1 MIVYQVA
8 RDRSILFFALSF
20 FLSFAAHAQL
30 RQAPIWVSNIP
41 VTDNAFYG
49 LGVSD
54 TKEDERFR
62 AKARKIALR
71 EISEKIYVSINS
83 ASELTL
89 TYENNE
95 MEYLLD
101 ETVAMESTNFLSGH
115 QKVDD
120 WTDQRAKKY
129 YVLYK
134 LDRLTY
140 LENRRT
146 YFQGIEELIRL
157 KRGEADQLF
166 ETGELVRGINKLVD
180 ALVLLEK
187 ELDKLVEPEF
197 FLSLQKLQLHTKY
210 ELEKQVSRI
219 ELRTGSSY
227 TFQADQEEP
236 LVIQDFVIDRVTA
249 RPVGNL
255 ETRLKVRKGD
265 VFHYAFNQQGNSS
278 ELAIY
283 GFYPED
289 EKAVIQLEVEIP
301 LPPGVRESI
310 DNTVRN
316 RLVSKPITL
325 NFKAYPVWYDHQALN
340 GQDSDQLLA
349 EFLRSITEDLG
360 IEETK
365 ADEAFYHITTSSKKS
380 IVDRYRGLYT
390 ASYQA
395 EVVVTR
401 ASDGEEVY
409 RFEFPAR
416 QARASKRHSA
426 ITGAYQ
432 KTINGNNRFLVSFV
446 TFLCTKPVK

>member
-1 MIVYQVA
+1 MIDYQGA
-8 RDRSILFFALSF
+8 RCRSIFFLALSF
-20 FLSFAAHAQL
+20 FLSFAAQAQL
-30 RQAPIWVSNIP
+30 RQAPIWVSNLP
-41 VTDNAFYG
+41 VTDDAFYG

-54 TKEDERFR
+54 TKEDSQFR
-62 AKARKIALR
+62 TKARKIALR
-71 EISEKIYVSINS
+71 EISEKIYVSVNS

-89 TYENNE
+89 KYENDE

-140 LENRRT
+140 LDNRRT
-146 YFQGIEELIRL
+146 YFQGVEDLVRL
-157 KRGEADQLF
+157 KRAEAEQLF
-166 ETGELVRGINKLVD
+166 DTGELVRGINKLVD
-180 ALVLLEK
+180 ALVLLDK
-187 ELDKLVEPEF
+187 EMDRLVEPEF

-219 ELRTGSSY
+219 ELRTGNTY
-227 TFQADQEEP
+227 TFQADEAEP
-236 LVIQDFVIDRVTA
+236 LIIEDFVIDRVTA

-255 ETRLKVRKGD
+255 KTKLKVLKGD
-265 VFHYAFNQQGNSS
+265 VFHYAFNQQGNNS

-289 EKAVIQLEVEIP
+289 ERAVIQVEVELP
-301 LPPGVRESI
+301 LPPVVRESI
-310 DNTVRN
+310 DNTIRN

-325 NFKAYPVWYDHQALN
+325 NFKAYPVWYDHQALDEK
-340 GQDSDQLLA
+340 GGDPLLA
-349 EFLRSITEDLG
+349 EFLRSITGDLG
-360 IEETK
+360 IEESK
-365 ADEAFYHITTSSKKS
+365 KDKAFYHITTSSKKS
-380 IVDRYRGLYT
+380 IIDRFRGLYT
-390 ASYQA
+390 ASYEA

-409 RFEFPAR
+409 RYEFQPR
-416 QARASKRHSA
+416 QARASKAHNA
-426 ITGAYQ
+426 ITEAYQ
-432 KTINGNNRFLVSFV
+432 KTINENNRFLVSFV
-446 TFLCTKPVK
+446 TFLCTKPGE